1 MNDPVNLNVVDA
13 GEDLSTILQFL
24 KCAFRKNFFTKF
36 GCQMLAE
43 ANK

>member
-13 GEDLSTILQFL
+13 GEDLSTIL